1 MAILF
6 ESILWM
12 LGLALNLYLILAV
25 VNITL
30 YWCMHFKLIGQGGD
44 AFKKLLNFLHKIT
57 EPVYEKLRLHI
68 KPISGFDISP
78 YVLIIALLFVSH
90 LIEKAFQVLAPVAG

>member
-12 LGLALNLYLILAV
+12 LGLALELYLILAV

-30 YWCMHFKLIGQGGD
+30 YWCMHFNVIGQGGE
-44 AFKKLLNFLHKIT
+44 AFKKFLNFLHKVT
-57 EPVYEKLRLHI
+57 EPVYAKLREHI

-78 YVLIIALLFVSH
+78 YVLIISLAFVLH
-90 LIEKAFQVLAPVAG
+90 LIEKACHVLAPVAN

>member
-1 MAILF
+1 MSILL

-12 LGLALNLYLILAV
+12 LGIALEFYLICAV

-30 YWCMHFKLIGQGGD
+30 YWCMHLNLIGQGGD

-57 EPVYEKLRLHI
+57 EPVYEKLREYI
-68 KPISGFDISP
+68 KPISGFDVSP
-78 YVLIIALLFVSH
+78 YALIVLLAFVIH
-90 LIEKAFQVLAPVAG
+90 LIEKACIVLAPVAG